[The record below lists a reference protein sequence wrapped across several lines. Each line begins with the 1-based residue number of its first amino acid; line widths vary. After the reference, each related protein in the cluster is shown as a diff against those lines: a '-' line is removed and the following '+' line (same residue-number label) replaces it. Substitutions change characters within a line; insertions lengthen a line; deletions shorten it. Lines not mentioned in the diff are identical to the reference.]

1 MPKNSEPLMYAT
13 STGSTVF
20 RFNLHVGDLAHT
32 LVVGP
37 PGAGKSTL
45 LCGIEAQF
53 FRYPNA
59 QVFVFDK
66 GYSAW
71 ALNQAAGGEFYNLGA
86 EDGGMSF
93 LAI

>member
-1 MPKNSEPLMYAT
+1 MYAT

-59 QVFVFDK
+59 QVFCPWQQSWSYRVP
-66 GYSAW
+66 SPW
-71 ALNQAAGGEFYNLGA
+71 ALRPESA
-86 EDGGMSF
+86 
-93 LAI
+93 